1 MIPVS
6 AKRVMRIVCFLSALL
21 GLMAL
26 RAPEGGKLL
35 ISGLPDEAGT
45 LYIGWYD
52 EADAFPKVGKVMHGQ
67 KIEARG
73 PGEVSMAGPDL
84 PPGRYA
90 ISAFFDLNGNGE
102 LDTNFFGIPSEPYGF
117 SNQVR
122 PAMRAATFEEAAF
135 DWHADKTLR
144 LELK

>member
-1 MIPVS
+1 MRVVFFLPV
-6 AKRVMRIVCFLSALL
+6 LL

-26 RAPEGGKLL
+26 RAPNRGRLL
-35 ISGLPDEAGT
+35 ISGLPNESGT

-52 EADAFPKVGKVMHGQ
+52 EADAFPKVDKARHGQ
-67 KIEARG
+67 KVEARG
-73 PGEVSMAGPDL
+73 PGEVTVAGPDL

-90 ISAFFDLNGNGE
+90 ISAFFDTNGNGE
-102 LDTNFFGIPSEPYGF
+102 LDTNLFGIPSEPYGF
-117 SNQVR
+117 SNRVR
-122 PAMRAATFEEAAF
+122 PSMRAATFEEAAF

>member
-1 MIPVS
+1 MRVVFFLPV
-6 AKRVMRIVCFLSALL
+6 LL
-21 GLMAL
+21 GWMAL
-26 RAPEGGKLL
+26 RGPEGGKLL
-35 ISGLPDEAGT
+35 ISGLPDQSGT

-52 EADAFPKVGKVMHGQ
+52 EAEAFPKADNVLHGQ
-67 KIEARG
+67 KVEVRG
-73 PGEVSMAGPDL
+73 PSKATVAGPDL

-90 ISAFFDLNGNGE
+90 ISAFLDLNGNGNGK
-102 LDTNFFGIPSEPYGF
+102 LDTNLFGIPSEPYGF

-122 PAMRAATFEEAAF
+122 PAMRPATFEEAAF